1 VILTSLLRKSFNGF
15 PLPLSHRILKESWNI
30 IEMGFLNIVG
40 LRHSFS
46 VTVRKNSTEDP
57 RFIGY
62 RCLLRLL
69 TLVKRSQI
77 IRYLLRQPVQK

>member
-1 VILTSLLRKSFNGF
+1 MILTSLLRKAFNGF
-15 PLPLSHRILKESWNI
+15 PLPLSHRILKASWNI

-40 LRHSFS
+40 LGYSFS

-57 RFIGY
+57 SFIAH